1 MNNCDDA
8 ISRADLIK
16 HFTKWKDEMAYAFG
30 EEYSG
35 VDVLGNAIQ
44 IIKYRPSVQPSR
56 VECED
61 AISRHKAIVM
71 ITAYEGKSA
80 QIEALEQLPSVQPS
94 RKDNIECEWA
104 KMTYDTDN
112 KENKIMFEFSDGT
125 KKRVTYTEE
134 IKRTTVGE

>member
-94 RKDNIECEWA
+94 RKGHWIWVKDYCKCSECGIGMGHTE
-104 KMTYDTDN
+104 YDFCPNCGADMRGDT
-112 KENKIMFEFSDGT
+112 
-125 KKRVTYTEE
+125 
-134 IKRTTVGE
+134 